1 VASAKTESRTLCFR
15 AYLPYRVQGALVEF
29 FFVIH
34 ANMSL
39 LYRQL
44 AARRAVF
51 SSHKFGLST
60 SIRFMSAFA
69 KSYENILTS
78 RPESGVA
85 LVTLNRPK
93 ALNALNTALFAELN
107 DALRL
112 IDADRGIGAI
122 VITGSERAF
131 AGAYEHHHTLASNE

>member
-1 VASAKTESRTLCFR
+1 
-15 AYLPYRVQGALVEF
+15 VEF
-29 FFVIH
+29 FFVRH
-34 ANMSL
+34 GNMSL
-39 LYRQL
+39 FCPQL

-51 SSHKFGLST
+51 SSHKFGFST

-78 RPESGVA
+78 RPESSVA

-93 ALNALNTALFAELN
+93 ALNTLNTALFAELN
-107 DALRL
+107 DALHL
-112 IDADRGIGAI
+112 IDADREIGAI

-131 AGAYEHHHTLASNE
+131 AGAYEHHHTLASNERTLTGCRTGGFV

>member
-1 VASAKTESRTLCFR
+1 
-15 AYLPYRVQGALVEF
+15 
-29 FFVIH
+29 
-34 ANMSL
+34 
-39 LYRQL
+39 
-44 AARRAVF
+44 
-51 SSHKFGLST
+51 
-60 SIRFMSAFA
+60 MSAFA

-93 ALNALNTALFAELN
+93 ARNALNTALFSELN

-112 IDADRGIGAI
+112 IDADRGISAI

-131 AGAYEHHHTLASNE
+131 AGAYEFHTHPCIERTPLTGCLYRGGVL